1 MGNNYKFVA
10 LVALGP
16 LLFVG
21 SACGSDDDGDG
32 ESGDSGSTEL
42 DATLSDFKFDPDSWS
57 AAADEDVT
65 INLTNEGAVA
75 HEWVILQSGV
85 NITSEADLPETE
97 EELLADFVLTET
109 EVEPGDTQDMVFN
122 VPAGTYQIICAIETH
137 FDAGMEGT
145 LTVE

>member
-1 MGNNYKFVA
+1 MGNTRVFA
-10 LVALGP
+10 AIVALGS
-16 LLFVG
+16 LVFAA
-21 SACGSDDDGDG
+21 SACGSDDDDGGGDDAG
-32 ESGDSGSTEL
+32 ATEL
-42 DATLSDFKFDPDSWS
+42 EATLSDFQFDPDSWT

-65 INLTNEGAVA
+65 IALTNDGAVA

-85 NITSEADLPETE
+85 TIESEADLPETE

-109 EVEPGDTQDMVFN
+109 EVEAGESQDMVFN

>member
-1 MGNNYKFVA
+1 MGKIHNFAA
-10 LVALGP
+10 LAALGP

-21 SACGSDDDGDG
+21 SACGSDDDGG
-32 ESGDSGSTEL
+32 SGDSSSTEL
-42 DATLSDFKFDPDSWS
+42 EATLSDFEFEPTSWS
-57 AAADEDVT
+57 AAADVDNT
-65 INLTNEGAVA
+65 IALTNDGAVA

-85 NITSEADLPETE
+85 TIESEADLPATE

-109 EVEPGDTQDMVFN
+109 EVEPGETQDMVFN